1 MDKNSQNILLGAA
14 GGGYV
19 EPPGQQ
25 LFEPSGSTSETFTWV
40 CPPGVRS
47 ISVVAVGG
55 GAGTIVVSSGYSG
68 GPGGGLGYAN
78 NIPVVPDKSYKVR
91 VGGGGRDQNNFGD
104 CSGGDSFFAEVGV
117 SSLLDAY
124 VYGGG
129 AKQVGTGGP
138 PYSSVVNPGT
148 YGGTLVSGGGNGGN
162 NGAKGGY
169 GTQFHGGGGGAG
181 GYSGYGGA
189 GGTLVDTS
197 KFAPAVNGS
206 SGSGGGGGG
215 GSTSGGTFNG
225 VQAAGG
231 GGVGLLGQGSSG
243 AGGIAGGGASAVGTT
258 GGRGGSGGDTGPD
271 RNDIIPAGSPMPPAE
286 YGGGARSSSGNGGNG
301 GLRIIWPGDTRQFP
315 STNTGDV

>member
-14 GGGYV
+14 GGGYI

-55 GAGTIVVSSGYSG
+55 GGGSVVVTSGYSG

-91 VGGGGRDQNNFGD
+91 VGAGGFDQNSFGD
-104 CSGGDSFFAEVGV
+104 ASGGDSYFAEVGDF
-117 SSLLDAY
+117 LNDAY

-129 AKQVGTGGP
+129 AKQVGTSGP
-138 PYSSVVNPGT
+138 PYPSVVNPGT
-148 YGGTLVSGGGNGGN
+148 FGGTAVSGGGNGG
-162 NGAKGGY
+162 AKGTLSGSY
-169 GTQFHGGGGGAG
+169 QGGGGGAG
-181 GYSGYGGA
+181 GYTGSGGSGGS
-189 GGTLVDTS
+189 GVGS
-197 KFAPAVNGS
+197 NGS
-206 SGSGGGGGG
+206 AGSGGGAGG
-215 GSTSGGTFNG
+215 GSTSDGSG

-243 AGGIAGGGASAVGTT
+243 AGGISGSGSSAIGTT
-258 GGRGGSGGDTGPD
+258 GGKGGSSGDTGQD
-271 RNDIIPAGSPMPPAE
+271 RTDLIPAGVFDPPAE
-286 YGGGARSSSGNGGNG
+286 YGGGARSVNGNGGNG
-301 GLRIIWPGDTRQFP
+301 AVRIIWPGDTRQFP